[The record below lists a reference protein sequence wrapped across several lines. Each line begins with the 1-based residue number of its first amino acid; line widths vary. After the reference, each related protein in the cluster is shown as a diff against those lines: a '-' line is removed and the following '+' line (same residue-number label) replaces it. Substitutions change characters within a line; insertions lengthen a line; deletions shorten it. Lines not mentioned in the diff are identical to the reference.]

1 MLTRLSQSSRQ
12 RAFLWAAPFVAA
24 GACVLA
30 GCPTTAA
37 TTTFVPIT
45 GVVVKSADLVTGFGC
60 GQGPTEVF
68 RYVAILNYAAPAD
81 AGPDAAAPTGEGS
94 PWVNAFECFTDAVF
108 ENLPALNGNLN
119 FTVTIY
125 AYDQATYQAAGLP
138 ADLGCPAGAPP
149 DGGACPLGNLAFST
163 TSTTG
168 QKSQASQAN
177 WTTTCVATEQ
187 LGVPVLAVC
196 APLTSQSPAAD
207 AGSDA
212 GDAGSD
218 AGDAG
223 DAGTEDAPSTPA
235 DAEAGTP
242 EASLPDAGDASND
255 G

>member
-12 RAFLWAAPFVAA
+12 RALVWAAPFVAA

-45 GVVVKSADLVTGFGC
+45 GVVIKSAALVTGFGC

-68 RYVAILNYAAPAD
+68 RYVAVLNYAVP
-81 AGPDAAAPTGEGS
+81 PDAAAGSPTPVGQGS
-94 PWVNAFECFTDAVF
+94 PWTNVFDCFTDGVF
-108 ENLPALNGNLN
+108 ENLPALNGNLD
-119 FTVTIY
+119 FTVAVY
-125 AYDQATYQAAGLP
+125 AYDQAAYEAAGLP
-138 ADLGCPAGAPP
+138 PDLGCAAGAPP
-149 DGGACPLGNLAFST
+149 DGAACPLGNLAFST
-163 TSTTG
+163 A
-168 QKSQASQAN
+168 QANQAS
-177 WTTTCVATEQ
+177 WTTTCQATEQ

-196 APLTSQSPAAD
+196 APLTSQFPAAD
-207 AGSDA
+207 AGI
-212 GDAGSD
+212 D

-223 DAGTEDAPSTPA
+223 DGGTEDAPSTSA
-235 DAEAGTP
+235 DAEAGTPEASLPDAGTP